1 LSSFLLMPNALL
13 AIVTL
18 PLVQLSWSYAG
29 SQGLGFCVILLA
41 LARDKALRHRLWQEY
56 RGAFNTNPLLAG
68 TLAGVVYHHESRGE
82 PNVPRLSNTLQS
94 SLGAVGDVFFWKNLR
109 PGLSAAAVAG
119 ATFLPLAGPLAFLV
133 PFAVVGQGVRK
144 LGMLRALEN
153 GKAAALEL
161 SGLLNSL
168 SRWLVPA
175 FAAVSGF
182 LAVRAAATGPVL
194 VVLVTGAAAWR
205 LLGVRRLGA
214 WLLPI
219 ALLILLIVKVVL

>member
-1 LSSFLLMPNALL
+1 MSSVGLMPNLLL
-13 AIVTL
+13 AILTL

-41 LARDKALRHRLWQEY
+41 LAGDKALRRRLWQEY

-68 TLAGVVYHHESRGE
+68 TLAGVVYHHELRGE
-82 PNVPRLSNTLQS
+82 PNLQRLSNALQS

-119 ATFLPLAGPLAFLV
+119 ATLLPLAGPLAFLV
-133 PFAVVGQGVRK
+133 PFAVAGQGART

-153 GKAAALEL
+153 GRAAALEL
-161 SGLLNSL
+161 TGQLNSL
-168 SRWLVPA
+168 NRWLVPA

-182 LAVRAAATGPVL
+182 LAVRAATSGPVL
-194 VVLVTGAAAWR
+194 AVLATGAAAWL

-219 ALLILLIVKVVL
+219 ALLILFIVKVVL